1 MEPAQETRTK
11 NQFTLISR
19 RKVQSAKILGKDEQG
34 LGARYDY
41 FFFCFP
47 FRNRGNQGSMAE
59 RTKKL
64 LCQRVNGYE

>member
-47 FRNRGNQGSMAE
+47 FRNREIKEAWRKE
-59 RTKKL
+59 
-64 LCQRVNGYE
+64 QRNYFANE